1 MNAAERRSA
10 RAALDAARPAVARL
24 DGRRNGEDLA
34 ADLVEIWSAIES
46 ALRSIDGGSSL
57 SGQQLIRDAR
67 QRQALTFDQA
77 NTLAAFHAVRDRLQ
91 RTTYVPTD
99 DDVKAG
105 REAYL
110 KLDAAL
116 VEPELLKPAQ
126 PPGAA
131 ISSAASTEAPTAA
144 PPASAGRRRPVW
156 LWAIAAVALIIV
168 VVGGV
173 WAYKAFGPRPDSGS
187 VSQGISLY
195 QSNQREAAVGSFNKA
210 VREDPTDPLPH
221 VYLARMAREVGN
233 YPLTLQELQLALQAD
248 SHNELALREMGAYFL
263 TIGNYDMA
271 RRFYVDAVKISPT
284 DKTALGYL
292 GCSLAHLGR
301 QQEATVFLDRAG
313 QGAWSSCTAG
323 AGNAPGAIG
332 AVPNAP
338 GVIPR

>member
-24 DGRRNGEDLA
+24 DGRRSGEDLA
-34 ADLVEIWSAIES
+34 ADLVEIWGAVES
-46 ALRSIDGGSSL
+46 ALRSIVGGSSL

-67 QRQALTFDQA
+67 QRQALTFEQA
-77 NTLAAFHAVRDRLQ
+77 NTLAAFYAVRDRLQ
-91 RTTYVPTD
+91 RTTYAPNE
-99 DDVKAG
+99 DDVKAA

-116 VEPELLKPAQ
+116 VEPELLKPAAP

-131 ISSAASTEAPTAA
+131 ISAAAATESPRSPEV
-144 PPASAGRRRPVW
+144 PPAGRRRPVW
-156 LWAIAAVALIIV
+156 LWGVAVAVLVLV
-168 VVGGV
+168 VVGGI
-173 WAYKAFGPRPDSGS
+173 WAYKRFGPRPDAGS
-187 VSQGISLY
+187 VAQGISLY
-195 QSNQREAAVGSFNKA
+195 QSNQREAAVGAFNKA

-233 YPLTLQELQLALQAD
+233 YPLTLQELQLALQAN
-248 SHNELALREMGAYFL
+248 SHDEVALREMGAYFL

-271 RRFYVDAVKISPT
+271 RRFYVDALKIAPT
-284 DKTALGYL
+284 DKIALGYL
-292 GCSLAHLGR
+292 GCSLSHLGR
-301 QQEATVFLDRAG
+301 QQEATVFFDRAG

-323 AGNAPGAIG
+323 NPSGAIG